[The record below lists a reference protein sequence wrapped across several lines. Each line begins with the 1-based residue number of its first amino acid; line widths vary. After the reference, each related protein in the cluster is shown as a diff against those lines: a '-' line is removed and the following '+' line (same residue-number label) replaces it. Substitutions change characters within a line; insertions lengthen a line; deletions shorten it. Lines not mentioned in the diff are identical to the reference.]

1 MPRPLP
7 SARSAAL
14 ISRGPPAATREDLRL
29 DHPSFFWNATE
40 GAFRGLH
47 DERSCSLLPDIRD
60 QPTAPTRLPAR
71 SHRSGS
77 TQASITSFVDC
88 GRAHPT
94 IRSESFGSARVV
106 LKGDARA
113 LSRDADFP
121 RVVRA
126 KNSNV
131 STSRVLSILQARSHF
146 QCVASVMKNQK
157 CA

>member
-1 MPRPLP
+1 MFTATRH
-7 SARSAAL
+7 SRSAYGADQTACA
-14 ISRGPPAATREDLRL
+14 ITPVGQHASQHNVICRLR
-29 DHPSFFWNATE
+29 A
-40 GAFRGLH
+40 
-47 DERSCSLLPDIRD
+47 
-60 QPTAPTRLPAR
+60 
-71 SHRSGS
+71 GS
-77 TQASITSFVDC
+77 TQASITSLVDC

-94 IRSESFGSARVV
+94 IRSESFGTARVV

-146 QCVASVMKNQK
+146 QCVASVMEYQK